1 MAHSQARQY
10 SGIEASTS
18 GRCHCVP
25 FVSASARLV
34 VRHAAFQ
41 SFRRA
46 DSQRQ
51 VGLAAARGPAKQQRT
66 ELPTAEHAKIKKSV
80 YVSSSVDLRGCPAQ
94 DYPEFAVIGRSN
106 VGKSSL
112 INMLTQNNKLAKV
125 SKEPGM
131 TKTINHFLINDS
143 WYLVDLPGY
152 GFSKTAAKS
161 TRESWLDFTKQYF
174 LKRKALVAVL
184 LLVDASIPPQ
194 RIDVDCANW
203 LAESQVPFA
212 VVFTKCDSRKKG
224 GPTPAANM
232 KVFKAELLQEYEAL
246 PDCFETSSTEGYGRA
261 EVLNYLA
268 SLRQL
273 EKVEG
278 NDFL

>member
-125 SKEPGM
+125 SKEPGGSRGRHPTIQCSWPAVVLYCTGAAMQHRARAAGM

-152 GFSKTAAKS
+152 G
-161 TRESWLDFTKQYF
+161 
-174 LKRKALVAVL
+174 
-184 LLVDASIPPQ
+184 
-194 RIDVDCANW
+194 
-203 LAESQVPFA
+203 
-212 VVFTKCDSRKKG
+212 
-224 GPTPAANM
+224 
-232 KVFKAELLQEYEAL
+232 
-246 PDCFETSSTEGYGRA
+246 
-261 EVLNYLA
+261 
-268 SLRQL
+268 
-273 EKVEG
+273 
-278 NDFL
+278 

>member
-152 GFSKTAAKS
+152 G
-161 TRESWLDFTKQYF
+161 
-174 LKRKALVAVL
+174 
-184 LLVDASIPPQ
+184 
-194 RIDVDCANW
+194 
-203 LAESQVPFA
+203 
-212 VVFTKCDSRKKG
+212 
-224 GPTPAANM
+224 
-232 KVFKAELLQEYEAL
+232 
-246 PDCFETSSTEGYGRA
+246 
-261 EVLNYLA
+261 
-268 SLRQL
+268 
-273 EKVEG
+273 
-278 NDFL
+278 